1 MVISGGEMKVY
12 TDIQGNRLR
21 IRLDG
26 ETQEETSMLMR
37 AANSA
42 TRSVEAFGS
51 IGKDGTY
58 SWFMIPLDARYDKTF
73 IGNNRKKK

>member
-1 MVISGGEMKVY
+1 MKVFA
-12 TDIQGNRLR
+12 DIQDNRLR

-37 AANSA
+37 ASNAA
-42 TRSVEAFGS
+42 TRSVEAFGN

-58 SWFMIPLDARYDKTF
+58 SWFMIPLDARYSKTF